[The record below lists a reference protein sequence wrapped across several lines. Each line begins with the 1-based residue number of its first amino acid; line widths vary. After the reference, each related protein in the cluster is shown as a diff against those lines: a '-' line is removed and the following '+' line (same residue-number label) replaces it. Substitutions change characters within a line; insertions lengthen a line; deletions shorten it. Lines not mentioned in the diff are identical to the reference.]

1 MPSLDINLSEK
12 SEKNVKL
19 THIGKESDLI
29 YEVYPI
35 DPSWKTAFANKSAIL
50 KIHQPF
56 APPIKEN
63 EFTSTF

>member
-19 THIGKESDLI
+19 THIGKESDLL

-35 DPSWKTAFANKSAIL
+35 DPSWKTAFANKSAVM
-50 KIHQPF
+50 KIH
-56 APPIKEN
+56 
-63 EFTSTF
+63 